1 MVKYYFN
8 HLSKEN
14 SPILNRTLPESERG
28 SAYSRSG
35 TQVAGMNPLHPNKP
49 WPDSSSNTSSCN
61 SSTPSSPNVI
71 LDSTP
76 NPTPPHS
83 ASMYTSGVQFTF
95 PNPGQNGS
103 ETPLH
108 CHSSQSGYVGSK
120 LQKDSSMIGVNA
132 GCHTAQQNINYS
144 SHQQLSQASLPQV
157 HPQNPRS
164 PNPGNPLI
172 VSIQSNDSDKT
183 LSSKYSNLNFI
194 LGSKIPLWDSTNN

>member
-14 SPILNRTLPESERG
+14 SPILTRTLPESDRTNP
-28 SAYSRSG
+28 YSRSG
-35 TQVAGMNPLHPNKP
+35 THVTGINPHHPNKP

-95 PNPGQNGS
+95 PNPGQNSS
-103 ETPLH
+103 ETSLH
-108 CHSSQSGYVGSK
+108 CQPSQSGAVGLK
-120 LQKDSSMIGVNA
+120 LQQDSTMIGTSS
-132 GCHTAQQNINYS
+132 GCHTSQQNFNYN
-144 SHQQLSQASLPQV
+144 SHHQLPQTSLPQA

-183 LSSKYSNLNFI
+183 LSSKFLIKLSH
-194 LGSKIPLWDSTNN
+194 PA